1 MGAGLYDAAFG
12 TLGRYYG
19 KGARSAITSV
29 GLDHTPEGRDYPLVS
44 CPGRPRP
51 AMPLRASL
59 GAGPRYSRGEAKLS
73 PQALEMPTMPQH

>member
-51 AMPLRASL
+51 AMPLRDCQGSTAVFERLL
-59 GAGPRYSRGEAKLS
+59 GWIV
-73 PQALEMPTMPQH
+73 